1 MPCVQD
7 ELVPPGAG
15 PTEPEEGFGPVDGT
29 EARPV
34 SEIAKSR
41 AKLLM
46 TTRMLRAARAD
57 IEKED
62 FLFIFVGAFSKL
74 VRWVNWCGFSWES

>member
-7 ELVPPGAG
+7 ELAPPGAG

-41 AKLLM
+41 AKPLM
-46 TTRMLRAARAD
+46 MTRMLRAARAD
-57 IEKED
+57 VKLED
-62 FLFIFVGAFSKL
+62 FLFIWTL
-74 VRWVNWCGFSWES
+74 R